1 MKLTKAKLKQ
11 LIKEEYTKILTESFA
26 RKFEKLKNRL
36 QQEWEANDQQASVT
50 QGGQYRLPQ
59 EIAAEILQSSN
70 FEDEDMAALL
80 DDAVEEYNATHE
92 DEIYVDFSEVMD
104 VLQSTARA
112 DHYSRL
118 EDEATNPW

>member
-11 LIKEEYTKILTESFA
+11 LIKEEYTKTLAESFA

-59 EIAAEILQSSN
+59 DIAAEILQSSN